1 MNYDPQKHHRRSI
14 RLRGYDYSSPGAYF
28 ITICSHNKQFLFGNV
43 ADGQMH
49 RNDYGEIVQEEW
61 FRSAR
66 IRKEIQLDAWMVMP
80 NHVHGIVMIAPVA
93 AHGYAPGT
101 ALAAHRAVAH
111 GVGAHGCVP
120 GTVLTSHRAVARAVG
135 AHGHAPLQRRP
146 RSLATFVGGFKGA
159 AKKRIN
165 KMRGTPGAPV
175 WQENYYEHIIRNEDE
190 LNKIREY
197 ILTNPLRWAYDRE
210 NPERRPTDIT
220 DDEPDW
226 YV

>member
-1 MNYDPQKHHRRSI
+1 MAMRPYVRGVRPRRLRQFGGMMNYDPQKHHRRSI

-49 RNDYGEIVQEEW
+49 RNDYGEIVQKEW
-61 FRSAR
+61 FGSAT

-80 NHVHGIVMIAPVA
+80 NHVHGIVMITPVA
-93 AHGYAPGT
+93 AHGHAPGT
-101 ALAAHRAVAH
+101 ATALHPT
-111 GVGAHGCVP
+111 VP
-120 GTVLTSHRAVARAVG
+120 RGVG

-146 RSLATFVGGFKGA
+146 RSLATFVGGFKGTV
-159 AKKRIN
+159 KSRIN
-165 KMRGTPGAPV
+165 EMRRTLGAPV
-175 WQENYYEHIIRNEDE
+175 WQENYYEHIIRNGDE

-197 ILTNPLRWAYDRE
+197 ILTNPSRWANDRE
-210 NPERRPTDIT
+210 NPERQPTDSS